1 MGQALTNEAVSQV
14 KWIDLK
20 AKIDAV
26 DVLFVFGVGDGSVY
40 RSLSSWLKKEEQ
52 RYLVFIEEQ
61 EEVFLKAKEMPL
73 AKDPK
78 ARLFYWKKGDEEIF
92 QQISW
97 EFVFLRFGYSV
108 SEPRHVETAHAFFM
122 QLEHYHRGVDL
133 LASDCEDMGLKV
145 LTNAFKNLQMLPQSR
160 LGQSLEGKC
169 AGIPAIVCGAGPS
182 LNAAMPLLAELKDK
196 ALIIAGGSAVRA
208 LNAQG
213 IEPHICAAVDP
224 QPSQSRF
231 LALPQGVRRRC
242 TNQQLLA
249 APPTMRRYNAST
261 YEPLYRR
268 SFRAWKQNLGC
279 MSNARAWRYSLRLY
293 STLLLRR

>member
-92 QQISW
+92 QQISMSP
-97 EFVFLRFGYSV
+97 FQKSSGKIAAPIAAPARSV
-108 SEPRHVETAHAFFM
+108 MNAARPDAFF
-122 QLEHYHRGVDL
+122 QNTPNRNTAVIG
-133 LASDCEDMGLKV
+133 
-145 LTNAFKNLQMLPQSR
+145 
-160 LGQSLEGKC
+160 
-169 AGIPAIVCGAGPS
+169 GA
-182 LNAAMPLLAELKDK
+182 M
-196 ALIIAGGSAVRA
+196 
-208 LNAQG
+208 
-213 IEPHICAAVDP
+213 
-224 QPSQSRF
+224 
-231 LALPQGVRRRC
+231 
-242 TNQQLLA
+242 
-249 APPTMRRYNAST
+249 
-261 YEPLYRR
+261 
-268 SFRAWKQNLGC
+268 
-279 MSNARAWRYSLRLY
+279 
-293 STLLLRR
+293 